1 MLLQVQGGSP
11 DLVQI
16 LNEAGLY
23 LTNQAKL
30 MVNYFRKLVRNFVA
44 AEQVFGPPRQRTTYV
59 FEKWLQ
65 SVWSK
70 MLT

>member
-16 LNEAGLY
+16 LNEAGPC

-30 MVNYFRKLVRNFVA
+30 MVNYFRKFVRNFVA
-44 AEQVFGPPRQRTTYV
+44 AEQVFVPSRQRTTYV
-59 FEKWLQ
+59 LEKWLQ

>member
-16 LNEAGLY
+16 LNDTGLC
-23 LTNQAKL
+23 LTSQAKL
-30 MVNYFRKLVRNFVA
+30 TVNYFRELVRIFVVA
-44 AEQVFGPPRQRTTYV
+44 GPSKTENNLV

-65 SVWSK
+65 SV
-70 MLT
+70 